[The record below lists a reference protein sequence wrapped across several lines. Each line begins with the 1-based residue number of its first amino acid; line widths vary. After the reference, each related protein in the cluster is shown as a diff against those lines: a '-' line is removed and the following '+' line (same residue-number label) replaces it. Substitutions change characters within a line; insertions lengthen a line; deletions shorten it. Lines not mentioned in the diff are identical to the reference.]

1 MVVELRAAALNRRD
15 IFVRKGIAPS
25 PLPIILGSD
34 GAGVIRSLGDGV
46 RGVAEGDEVIVFPS
60 LGWGAGE
67 AAPAPGFRIL
77 GGPDD
82 GTYAEL
88 LKVPAENVFPRPQ
101 RLSWEESAALPLAGL
116 TAWRA
121 LVSRAGMRPGETVL
135 ILGIGGG
142 VATFALHIARAAGCR
157 VIVTSSSDEKLA
169 RAAEM
174 GADAGVNYTEGD
186 WVAEV
191 KERSRRRRGHRGRL
205 GRLHLGR
212 QHQRGAPGRPGGGLR
227 RHRRRQAAAH
237 GASGHAG
244 NVSLLGTTMGS
255 ARDFAGLLAAVR
267 TQSWAPVIDS
277 VRPLAEAADAH
288 AREEAGEHFGKLVL
302 TMPLTWARRWPPGR
316 SRCCAPRWARAPR
329 PGGRTPAWPPT
340 PSPRWS
346 TATRPARTALAEALE
361 ERRRLDPLGPGAR
374 EDPGPRERRA
384 ARRWEARQAIGRLV
398 LAGELAPDGPDR
410 VVLPGFGASTWRAIA
425 LLWEDPGSDR
435 AWAEA
440 VAAEPLADLGEAAPA
455 DLRDVPTGGPLA
467 EEAAALHALEAL
479 RQDLRHAL
487 IGAEGSMGLAM
498 ERGLTSGADALA
510 AECAGLTEHLEALDR
525 EIARAWDEGARAA
538 VRYARPG

>member
-1 MVVELRAAALNRRD
+1 MNAIVLKETGGPEVLQPGTADDPVAGHGEVVIELRAAALNRRD

-25 PLPIILGSD
+25 PLPIIPGSD
-34 GAGVIRSLGDGV
+34 GAGVVRALGDGV

-60 LGWGAGE
+60 LGWGGGE

-101 RLSWEESAALPLAGL
+101 RLSWEESAALGLAGL

-174 GADAGVNYTEGD
+174 GAGAGVNYTEGD

-191 KERSRRRRGHRGRL
+191 KERSGG
-205 GRLHLGR
+205 GVDIVVDSVGSTW
-212 QHQRGAPGRPGGGLR
+212 ADSINAVRPGGRVVVFGGTGGGKPQLTVR
-227 RHRRRQAAAH
+227 PVT
-237 GASGHAG
+237 AG

-255 ARDFAGLLAAVR
+255 ARDFAGLLAAVDA
-267 TQSWAPVIDS
+267 QSWAPVIDS

-302 TMPLTWARRWPPGR
+302 TMG
-316 SRCCAPRWARAPR
+316 
-329 PGGRTPAWPPT
+329 
-340 PSPRWS
+340 
-346 TATRPARTALAEALE
+346 
-361 ERRRLDPLGPGAR
+361 
-374 EDPGPRERRA
+374 
-384 ARRWEARQAIGRLV
+384 
-398 LAGELAPDGPDR
+398 
-410 VVLPGFGASTWRAIA
+410 
-425 LLWEDPGSDR
+425 
-435 AWAEA
+435 
-440 VAAEPLADLGEAAPA
+440 
-455 DLRDVPTGGPLA
+455 
-467 EEAAALHALEAL
+467 
-479 RQDLRHAL
+479 
-487 IGAEGSMGLAM
+487 
-498 ERGLTSGADALA
+498 
-510 AECAGLTEHLEALDR
+510 
-525 EIARAWDEGARAA
+525 
-538 VRYARPG
+538 